1 MSLRFWFWNW
11 RSKQV
16 IREQLKSR
24 DVQLEQARFRGEYWQ
39 KEWLKLHRELVLAH
53 AALRRKGKALKILHK
68 RLQANKEG
76 K

>member
-1 MSLRFWFWNW
+1 MSLRLWFWNW

-16 IREQLKSR
+16 VREQLKSR
-24 DVQLEQARFRGEYWQ
+24 DAQLAQAQWRGEYWQ
-39 KEWLKLHRELVLAH
+39 KEWLILHRELVNAH

-68 RLQANKEG
+68 RIQAHKET